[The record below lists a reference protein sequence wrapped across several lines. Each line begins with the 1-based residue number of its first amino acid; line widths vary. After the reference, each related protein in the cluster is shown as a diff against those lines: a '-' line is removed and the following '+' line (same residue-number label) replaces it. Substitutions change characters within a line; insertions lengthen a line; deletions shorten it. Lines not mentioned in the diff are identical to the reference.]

1 MLVIDDAFMEA
12 WMICSVPVYIFDIAD
27 FTGRLTVAWH
37 ADLRPE
43 IMVRPDFAS
52 VTV

>member
-1 MLVIDDAFMEA
+1 MEA
-12 WMICSVPVYIFDIAD
+12 WMIRCVPVNIFEITDFAD
-27 FTGRLTVAWH
+27 SIGRLIVAGH

-52 VTV
+52 VTVKRR